1 MISNPFSHQPEKFP
15 SDKFLDA
22 IAAGHTDKAAAGIA
36 GWTIMV
42 ATTFVEANTRYYEIA
57 DNKRQ
62 HTYEEYLMATGRG
75 ADVARVALR
84 QETRSWVQKAEP
96 LPVKII
102 EGRGKKQQAADH
114 PAVSRHGAS
123 GATAR
128 GGVFA

>member
-1 MISNPFSHQPEKFP
+1 MIFSWQQSPPPKP
-15 SDKFLDA
+15 PGISFLDA
-22 IAAGHTDKAAAGIA
+22 VSAGHTDKAAGGIA
-36 GWTIMV
+36 GWTMEEVSYFIQNSPR
-42 ATTFVEANTRYYEIA
+42 EYEIA

-102 EGRGKKQQAADH
+102 EDYID
-114 PAVSRHGAS
+114 
-123 GATAR
+123 
-128 GGVFA
+128 